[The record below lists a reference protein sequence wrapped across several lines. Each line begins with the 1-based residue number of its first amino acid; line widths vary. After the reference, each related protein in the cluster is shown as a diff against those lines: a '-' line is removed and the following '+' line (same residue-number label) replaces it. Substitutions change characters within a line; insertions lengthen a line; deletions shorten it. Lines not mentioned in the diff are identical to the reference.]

1 MIPVMLQEY
10 SPGNGVKDT
19 GVAVTGGQG
28 TGQKAIANVQ
38 LMDNEGQ
45 SQWSVKRRH
54 ERKSTGLRM
63 RPSWVPTPP
72 QPLGPWSPSQSPAS
86 LASPHLPNGVWG
98 G

>member
-38 LMDNEGQ
+38 LMDNEG
-45 SQWSVKRRH
+45 SPCLLS
-54 ERKSTGLRM
+54 
-63 RPSWVPTPP
+63 RPWA
-72 QPLGPWSPSQSPAS
+72 QCPAS
-86 LASPHLPNGVWG
+86 EVYLLSYPGMVF
-98 G
+98 